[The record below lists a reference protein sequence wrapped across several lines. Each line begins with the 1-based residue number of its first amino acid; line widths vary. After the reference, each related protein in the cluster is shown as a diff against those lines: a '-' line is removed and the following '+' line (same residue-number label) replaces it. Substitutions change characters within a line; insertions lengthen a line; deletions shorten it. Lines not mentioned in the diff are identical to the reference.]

1 MRKITTTSYPGL
13 HLVIVQDCNTRKNF
27 LRSNACSGPA
37 ASGEWLGD
45 LLQENQPDEG
55 YILFDILS
63 IHFMAC
69 PTELCGAC
77 PDQVGHAHLSRY
89 QHPLPLR
96 SAGVQTVAALPSSS
110 TV

>member
-1 MRKITTTSYPGL
+1 MRMITTTSYPGL

-63 IHFMAC
+63 I
-69 PTELCGAC
+69 E
-77 PDQVGHAHLSRY
+77 S
-89 QHPLPLR
+89 
-96 SAGVQTVAALPSSS
+96 PSWSYPH
-110 TV
+110 TFKI